1 MKKTILFFALG
12 LCLLGVAQTANAQYQ
27 KGDKL
32 ANVGIGLGTYGA
44 GGLGFGGSLEYGIHD
59 AISVGALG
67 GYSGTNYLGYNF
79 SVITIGARGSYHFN
93 ELLKLG
99 NDKIDLYAGAGLAY
113 RKVSFGGLS
122 GLSAYDTAGG
132 IIPLF
137 HLGGRYYLTD
147 NIAGYVELGSG
158 FGTAQVGVAFKF

>member
-1 MKKTILFFALG
+1 MKKTISTFVLG
-12 LCLLGVAQTANAQYQ
+12 LIVLGVMQTANAQYQ

-32 ANVGIGLGTYGA
+32 VNLGVGLGTYGA
-44 GGLGFGGSLEYGIHD
+44 GGLGFGGSFEYGIHD
-59 AISVGALG
+59 AISVGAIA
-67 GYSGTNYLGYNF
+67 GYSGTSYYGSSF

-113 RKVSFGGLS
+113 RKVSWDALS
-122 GLSAYDTAGG
+122 GVLGNNYGG
-132 IIPLF
+132 GVFPLI
-137 HLGGRYYLTD
+137 HLGGKYYFSNNL
-147 NIAGYVELGSG
+147 AGYVELGSG